1 MSNWLHISVGM
12 VFFAVSFASLVL
24 YHFLFGERLK
34 MAQRMDQVI
43 GTPAPLPLREIELS
57 VPLYQRAIRPALLGL
72 GKLLVRFIPAARE
85 AELAKKLA
93 MANNPGNLS
102 AREWMVLKY
111 LAALGI
117 GCLLWTWGGLMSKP
131 LPQCILLAAV
141 GVPLGWLGPDLLINA
156 KIRDRKNQV
165 EKNLPDALDLLTVSV
180 EAGLGFDGA
189 LMKVAE
195 KTNGVLADEFV
206 LMLQECHMGKPRRDA
221 LRDMANRVGVD
232 DLSSF
237 CGSVILAD
245 TLGISIGNVLR
256 TQSQQMRQK
265 RRQRTEEKAMKAPI
279 KMLFPMVLFIFPAI
293 FVILL
298 GPAAL
303 RIMKAF
309 GS

>member
-1 MSNWLHISVGM
+1 MDNWLHFSVGL
-12 VFFAVSFASLVL
+12 VFFAVSFATMVV
-24 YHFLFGERLK
+24 YYFIFGERHK
-34 MAQRMDQVI
+34 IAQRMDQVV
-43 GTPAPLPLREIELS
+43 GTLAPLPVRELELS
-57 VPLYQRAIRPALLGL
+57 IPLYQRAIQPALSAL
-72 GKLLVRFIPAARE
+72 GKLLVRFIPASRE

-93 MANNPGNLS
+93 MANNPGNLA
-102 AREWMVLKY
+102 AREWIVLKY
-111 LAALGI
+111 LAAMGLGF
-117 GCLLWTWGGLMSKP
+117 LLWTWAGLLSKP
-131 LPQCILLAAV
+131 LPQCILMAGV
-141 GVPLGWLGPDLLINA
+141 GVPMGWLSPDLFLNS
-156 KIRDRKNQV
+156 KIRNRKKQV
-165 EKNLPDALDLLTVSV
+165 EKDLPDVLDLLTVSV

-195 KTNGVLADEFV
+195 KTDGVLANEFV

-221 LRDMANRVGVD
+221 LRDMANRVDVD

-245 TLGISIGNVLR
+245 TLGISISNVLR
-256 TQSQQMRQK
+256 TQSKQMRQK
-265 RRQRTEEKAMKAPI
+265 RRQSTEEQAMKAPI
-279 KMLFPMVLFIFPAI
+279 KMLFPMVMFIFPAI